1 MASVGP
7 VNCDSCAGDATEL
20 YAVHRKYVTPA
31 AWDQEPDERVLD
43 DIERWCYS
51 CLTHYPH
58 EPAAS

>member
-1 MASVGP
+1 M
-7 VNCDSCAGDATEL
+7 NCDSCAGDATEL

-43 DIERWCYS
+43 DVERWCYS

-58 EPAAS
+58 EPAT